1 MFFPLT
7 TYFKKS
13 ILFKK
18 NTTAHSSYRNG
29 RFFVILASIRLSGMI
44 DQLTIEKILDAANI
58 VDVVSEFVTLRKR
71 GVNYVG
77 LCPFHN
83 EKTPSFYVSPSKGIC
98 KCFSCGKGG
107 NAIHFLM
114 EHEQMSFQD
123 AAEWLANKYGIPFR
137 KRELT
142 DSEKA
147 LQNERESMF
156 ITNQF
161 ALEFFK
167 DSLLKTD
174 KGRAIGLAYF
184 RKRGFRD
191 DILDKFF
198 LGYCPDEPDAL
209 ARTALSKGYTK
220 ENLIKTGLCYA
231 KDDNGALRDRFRGR
245 VIFPVHSLSGKVVA
259 FGGRIMTAD
268 AKAAKYV
275 NSPES
280 VIYSKSREL
289 YGLYQAKQAIVR
301 KDRCF
306 LVEGYADVISMF
318 QSGVE
323 NVVASSGTSLTP
335 GQIRLIHR
343 FTNNITVLYDGDKA
357 GIKASLRGID
367 MLLAEGMNV
376 KVLLLP
382 DGEDPDSFAQS
393 RSATDFQKYID
404 THQVDFIR
412 FKVNLLM
419 EDAADDPYSRSELI
433 KSITQSISVIQDPIV
448 RSVYITE
455 CSQIM
460 KIDERLLINDVNRRQ
475 REQAQAAA
483 QTPRQ
488 AVSADETVQKPE
500 PAVVESENPDASQ
513 TPAEPVPEPEISAE
527 EKLRQDIRAL
537 KREGFGPMMEKE
549 RLLSQLIVKYGGRI
563 MCTFQDEE
571 GNEQSITVGQYIF
584 QSLQNDG
591 LEFRHPVY
599 KRFVELMGEHL
610 EEQDFNTEK
619 FFMSHPETFVSL
631 TAASLMEERYQLSAI
646 FKDNKPIDDGQ
657 RLLQLTRHIMA
668 DYQMEVV
675 RLEIKS
681 VEKELQEATAQTLT
695 SLQTRYQQLL
705 SARSELSRILGERV
719 VNL

>member
-1 MFFPLT
+1 
-7 TYFKKS
+7 
-13 ILFKK
+13 
-18 NTTAHSSYRNG
+18 
-29 RFFVILASIRLSGMI
+29 MI

-107 NAIHFLM
+107 NVIHFLM
-114 EHEQMSFQD
+114 EHEQLSYWD
-123 AAEWLANKYGIPFR
+123 AAKWLARKYGIPYSE
-137 KRELT
+137 RELT

-161 ALEFFK
+161 ALDFFK
-167 DSLLKTD
+167 DTLLNTE
-174 KGRAIGLAYF
+174 KGRAVGLAYF

-198 LGYCPDEPDAL
+198 LGYCPEEPDAL
-209 ARTALSKGYTK
+209 ARAALAKGFTK
-220 ENLIKTGLCYA
+220 ENLIKTGLCYEREN
-231 KDDNGALRDRFRGR
+231 DGQLRDRFHGR
-245 VIFPVHSLSGKVVA
+245 VIFPVHSISGKVVA
-259 FGGRIMTAD
+259 FGGRIMTSD
-268 AKAAKYV
+268 AKVAKYV

-280 VIYSKSREL
+280 IIYSKSREL

-382 DGEDPDSFAQS
+382 DGEDPDSFAQG
-393 RSATDFQKYID
+393 RGATAFQEYID

-475 REQAQAAA
+475 REQAQAAP
-483 QTPRQ
+483 QPTPQ
-488 AVSADETVQKPE
+488 PAAHEAEQPTEPE
-500 PAVVESENPDASQ
+500 PSESPESTDEKA
-513 TPAEPVPEPEISAE
+513 PEPQISAE
-527 EKLRQDIRAL
+527 DKLRQDIRAL
-537 KREGFGPMMEKE
+537 KREGYGPMMDKE
-549 RLLSQLIVKYGGRI
+549 RLLSQLIVRYGGRV
-563 MCTFQDEE
+563 MCQFQDEE
-571 GNEQSITVGQYIF
+571 GNDQDMTVGQFIVG
-584 QSLQNDG
+584 SLQNDG

-599 KRFVELMGEHL
+599 KRFVEIMADHL
-610 EEQDFNTEK
+610 EEQKFNTEK

-631 TAASLMEERYQLSAI
+631 TAASLMEERYQLSSL
-646 FKDNKPIDDGQ
+646 FKDNMPNEDETHLFK
-657 RLLQLTRHIMA
+657 LTRHIMA

-675 RLEIKS
+675 RLEIKKT
-681 VEKELQEATAQTLT
+681 EKEIQEASSDTLA
-695 SLQTRYQQLL
+695 SLQTHYQQLL
-705 SARSELSRILGERV
+705 AARAELSRTLGDRV
-719 VNL
+719 ITL

>member
-1 MFFPLT
+1 MIFCVIIIIIV
-7 TYFKKS
+7 S

-18 NTTAHSSYRNG
+18 TTTGNICSSR
-29 RFFVILASIRLSGMI
+29 RDFFVILASIHRLEMI

-107 NAIHFLM
+107 NVIHFLM
-114 EHEQMSFQD
+114 EHEQLSYWD
-123 AAEWLANKYGIPFR
+123 AAKWLARKYGIPYSE
-137 KRELT
+137 RELT

-161 ALEFFK
+161 ALDFFK
-167 DSLLKTD
+167 DTLLNTE
-174 KGRAIGLAYF
+174 KGRAVGLAYF

-198 LGYCPDEPDAL
+198 LGYCPEEPDAL
-209 ARTALSKGYTK
+209 ARAALAKGFTK
-220 ENLIKTGLCYA
+220 ENLIKTGLCYEREN
-231 KDDNGALRDRFRGR
+231 DGQLRDRFHGR
-245 VIFPVHSLSGKVVA
+245 VIFPVHSISGKVVA
-259 FGGRIMTAD
+259 FGGRIMTSD
-268 AKAAKYV
+268 AKVAKYV

-280 VIYSKSREL
+280 IIYSKSREL

-382 DGEDPDSFAQS
+382 DGEDPDSFAQG
-393 RSATDFQKYID
+393 RGATAFQEYID
-404 THQVDFIR
+404 SHQVDFIR

-475 REQAQAAA
+475 REQAQAAPQPTA
-483 QTPRQ
+483 QPAAQEAEQPT
-488 AVSADETVQKPE
+488 EPE
-500 PAVVESENPDASQ
+500 PSESPESTDEKA
-513 TPAEPVPEPEISAE
+513 PEPHISAE
-527 EKLRQDIRAL
+527 DKLRQDIRAL
-537 KREGFGPMMEKE
+537 KREGYGPMMDKE
-549 RLLSQLIVKYGGRI
+549 RLLSQLIVRYGGRV
-563 MCTFQDEE
+563 MCQFQDEE
-571 GNEQSITVGQYIF
+571 GNDQDMTVGQFIVG
-584 QSLQNDG
+584 SLQNDG

-599 KRFVELMGEHL
+599 KRFIEIMADHL
-610 EEQDFNTEK
+610 EEQKFNTEK

-631 TAASLMEERYQLSAI
+631 TAASLMEERYQLSSL
-646 FKDNKPIDDGQ
+646 FKDNMPTEDETHLFK
-657 RLLQLTRHIMA
+657 LTRHIMA

-675 RLEIKS
+675 RLEIKKT
-681 VEKELQEATAQTLT
+681 EKEIQEASSDTLA

-705 SARSELSRILGERV
+705 QARAELSKTLGERV
-719 VNL
+719 ITL

>member
-1 MFFPLT
+1 
-7 TYFKKS
+7 
-13 ILFKK
+13 
-18 NTTAHSSYRNG
+18 
-29 RFFVILASIRLSGMI
+29 MI
-44 DQLTIEKILDAANI
+44 DQLTIEKILDAAYI

-107 NAIHFLM
+107 NVIHFLM
-114 EHEQMSFQD
+114 EHEQMSYWD
-123 AAEWLANKYGIPFR
+123 AAKWLARKYGIPYNE
-137 KRELT
+137 RELT

-161 ALEFFK
+161 ALDFFK
-167 DSLLKTD
+167 DTLLNTD

-191 DILDKFF
+191 DILEKFH

-209 ARTALSKGYTK
+209 ARAALAKGYTK
-220 ENLIKTGLCYA
+220 ENLIKTGLCYEREN
-231 KDDNGALRDRFRGR
+231 DGQLRDRFHGR
-245 VIFPVHSLSGKVVA
+245 VIFPVHSIAGKVVA
-259 FGGRIMTAD
+259 FGGRIMNAD
-268 AKAAKYV
+268 AKVAKYV

-280 VIYSKSREL
+280 IIYSKSREL
-289 YGLYQAKQAIVR
+289 YGLWQAKQAIVR

-382 DGEDPDSFAQS
+382 DGEDPDSFAQG
-393 RSATDFQKYID
+393 RGATEFQKYID

-475 REQAQAAA
+475 REQAQASA
-483 QTPRQ
+483 QAPRPAQ
-488 AVSADETVQKPE
+488 SADENGQNPE
-500 PAVVESENPDASQ
+500 PATTESDNPD
-513 TPAEPVPEPEISAE
+513 TPDTPSEPAPQPEISAE
-527 EKLRQDIRAL
+527 DKLRQQVRAL
-537 KREGFGPMMEKE
+537 KREGLGPMMDKE
-549 RLLSQLIVKYGGRI
+549 RLLSQLIVRYGGKV
-563 MCTFQDEE
+563 MCTFRNEEDQEQDM
-571 GNEQSITVGQYIF
+571 TVGQFIIG
-584 QSLQNDG
+584 SLQNDG

-599 KRFVELMGEHL
+599 KRFVELMAEHL
-610 EEQDFNTEK
+610 EEKDFNSEK

-631 TAASLMEERYQLSAI
+631 TAASLMEERYQLSTT
-646 FKDNKPIDDGQ
+646 FKDNKPVEDGQ

-668 DYQMEVV
+668 DYQMEVL
-675 RLEIKS
+675 RLEIKEI
-681 VEKELQEATAQTLT
+681 EKQMQDPSALESTDKLMELQR
-695 SLQTRYQQLL
+695 RYKQLL
-705 SARSELSRILGERV
+705 SARAELSKVLGERV

>member
-1 MFFPLT
+1 
-7 TYFKKS
+7 
-13 ILFKK
+13 
-18 NTTAHSSYRNG
+18 
-29 RFFVILASIRLSGMI
+29 MI

-58 VDVVSEFVTLRKR
+58 VDVVSEFVTLRRR

-107 NAIHFLM
+107 NVIHFLM
-114 EHEQMSFQD
+114 EHEQMSYWD
-123 AAEWLANKYGIPFR
+123 AAKWLARKYGVPYNE
-137 KRELT
+137 RELT
-142 DSEKA
+142 ESEKA
-147 LQNERESMF
+147 IQNERESMF

-161 ALEFFK
+161 ALDFFK
-167 DSLLKTD
+167 DTLLNTD

-191 DILDKFF
+191 DILEKFH

-209 ARTALSKGYTK
+209 ARAALAKGYTR
-220 ENLIKTGLCYA
+220 ENLIKTGLCYEREN
-231 KDDNGALRDRFRGR
+231 DGQLRDRFHGR
-245 VIFPVHSLSGKVVA
+245 VIFPVHSIAGKVVA
-259 FGGRIMTAD
+259 FGGRIMSSE
-268 AKAAKYV
+268 AKVAKYV

-280 VIYSKSREL
+280 IIYSKSREL
-289 YGLYQAKQAIVR
+289 YGLWQAKQAIVR

-382 DGEDPDSFAQS
+382 DGEDPDSFAQG
-393 RSATDFQKYID
+393 RGATAFQQYIE

-475 REQAQAAA
+475 REQAQAAPPA
-483 QTPRQ
+483 QRPAQ
-488 AVSADETVQKPE
+488 SADENGQNPE
-500 PAVVESENPDASQ
+500 PTAAESDNSE
-513 TPAEPVPEPEISAE
+513 TPSDPAPEPEISAE
-527 EKLRQDIRAL
+527 DKLRQDIRAL

-549 RLLSQLIVKYGGRI
+549 RLLSQLIVRYGGKL
-563 MCTFQDEE
+563 MCTFQNEE
-571 GNEQSITVGQYIF
+571 GQEQDMTVGQFIVG
-584 QSLQNDG
+584 SLQNDG

-599 KRFVELMGEHL
+599 KRFVELMAEHA
-610 EEQDFNTEK
+610 EEKDFNTEK

-631 TAASLMEERYQLSAI
+631 TAASLMEERYQLSSI
-646 FKDNKPIDDGQ
+646 FKDNKPVEDGQ
-657 RLLQLTRHIMA
+657 RLMQLTRHIMA
-668 DYQMEVV
+668 DYQMEVL
-675 RLEIKS
+675 RLEIKKT
-681 VEKELQEATAQTLT
+681 EKELQEASADTLA
-695 SLQTRYQQLL
+695 SLQTHYQQLL
-705 SARSELSRILGERV
+705 AARSQLSKILGERV

>member
-1 MFFPLT
+1 
-7 TYFKKS
+7 
-13 ILFKK
+13 
-18 NTTAHSSYRNG
+18 
-29 RFFVILASIRLSGMI
+29 MI

-58 VDVVSEFVTLRKR
+58 VDVVSEFVTLRRR

-107 NAIHFLM
+107 NVIHFLM
-114 EHEQMSFQD
+114 EHEQMSYWD
-123 AAEWLANKYGIPFR
+123 AAKWLARKYGIAYNE
-137 KRELT
+137 RELT

-147 LQNERESMF
+147 LQNERESLF

-161 ALEFFK
+161 AMDFFK
-167 DSLLKTD
+167 NSLLNTD

-191 DILDKFF
+191 DILEKFH

-209 ARTALSKGYTK
+209 ARAALAQGYTR
-220 ENLIKTGLCYA
+220 ENLIKTGLCYEREN
-231 KDDNGALRDRFRGR
+231 DGQLRDRFHGR

-259 FGGRIMTAD
+259 FGGRIMSAES
-268 AKAAKYV
+268 KVAKYV

-382 DGEDPDSFAQS
+382 DGEDPDSFAQG
-393 RSATDFQKYID
+393 RGATAFQQYID

-475 REQAQAAA
+475 REQAQAVPQPKPQPTAPEA
-483 QTPRQ
+483 EQP
-488 AVSADETVQKPE
+488 AEPE
-500 PAVVESENPDASQ
+500 PAEQPESTDEKA
-513 TPAEPVPEPEISAE
+513 PEPQISAE
-527 EKLRQDIRAL
+527 DKLRQDIRAL
-537 KREGFGPMMEKE
+537 KREGLGPMMDKE
-549 RLLSQLIVKYGGRI
+549 RLLSQLIVRYGGRV
-563 MCTFQDEE
+563 MCTMQTDD
-571 GNEQSITVGQYIF
+571 GEQPITVGQFIV
-584 QSLQNDG
+584 QSLANDG

-599 KRFVELMGEHL
+599 KRFVEIMAEHL
-610 EEQDFNTEK
+610 EDENFNTEK

-631 TAASLMEERYQLSAI
+631 TAASLMEERYQLSGL
-646 FKDNKPIDDGQ
+646 FKDNMPTEDETH
-657 RLLQLTRHIMA
+657 LLKLTRHIMA

-675 RLEIKS
+675 RLEIKKT
-681 VEKELQEATAQTLT
+681 EKEIQEATPDALA

-705 SARSELSRILGERV
+705 AARSELSKTLGERV
-719 VNL
+719 ITL

>member
-1 MFFPLT
+1 
-7 TYFKKS
+7 
-13 ILFKK
+13 
-18 NTTAHSSYRNG
+18 
-29 RFFVILASIRLSGMI
+29 MI

-107 NAIHFLM
+107 NVIHFLM
-114 EHEQMSFQD
+114 EHEQMSYWD
-123 AAEWLANKYGIPFR
+123 AAKWLARKYGIPYNE
-137 KRELT
+137 RELT

-161 ALEFFK
+161 ALDFFK
-167 DSLLKTD
+167 DTLLNTD

-191 DILDKFF
+191 DILEKFH

-209 ARTALSKGYTK
+209 ARAALAKGYTK
-220 ENLIKTGLCYA
+220 ENLIKTGLCYEREN
-231 KDDNGALRDRFRGR
+231 DGQLRDRFHGR
-245 VIFPVHSLSGKVVA
+245 VIFPVHSIAGKVVA
-259 FGGRIMTAD
+259 FGGRIMNAD
-268 AKAAKYV
+268 AKVAKYV

-280 VIYSKSREL
+280 IIYSKSREL
-289 YGLYQAKQAIVR
+289 YGLWQAKQAIVR
-301 KDRCF
+301 RDRCF

-382 DGEDPDSFAQS
+382 DGEDPDSFAQG
-393 RSATDFQKYID
+393 RGATEFQKYID

-483 QTPRQ
+483 QAPRPAQ
-488 AVSADETVQKPE
+488 SADENGQNPE
-500 PAVVESENPDASQ
+500 PATTESDNPD
-513 TPAEPVPEPEISAE
+513 TPDTPSEPAPQPEISAE
-527 EKLRQDIRAL
+527 DKLRQQVRAL
-537 KREGFGPMMEKE
+537 KREGLGPMMDKE
-549 RLLSQLIVKYGGRI
+549 RLLSQLIVRYGGKV
-563 MCTFQDEE
+563 MCTFRNEEDQEQDM
-571 GNEQSITVGQYIF
+571 TVGQFIVG
-584 QSLQNDG
+584 SLQNDG

-599 KRFVELMGEHL
+599 KRFVELMAEHL
-610 EEQDFNTEK
+610 EEKDFNSEK

-631 TAASLMEERYQLSAI
+631 TAASLMEERYQLSTI
-646 FKDNKPIDDGQ
+646 FKDNKPVEDGQ

-668 DYQMEVV
+668 DYQMEVLC
-675 RLEIKS
+675 LEIKEI
-681 VEKELQEATAQTLT
+681 EKQMQDPSTLESTDKLMELQR
-695 SLQTRYQQLL
+695 RYKQLL
-705 SARSELSRILGERV
+705 SARAELSKVLGERV

>member
-1 MFFPLT
+1 MIFPLT

-29 RFFVILASIRLSGMI
+29 RFFVILASILLSGMI

-58 VDVVSEFVTLRKR
+58 VDVVSEFVTLRRR

-161 ALEFFK
+161 ALDFFK
-167 DSLLKTD
+167 DTLLNTD

-209 ARTALSKGYTK
+209 ARTALAKGYTK

-268 AKAAKYV
+268 AKVAKYV

-343 FTNNITVLYDGDKA
+343 FTNNITVLYDRDKA

-393 RSATDFQKYID
+393 RSATQFQQYID
-404 THQVDFIR
+404 SHQVDFIR
-412 FKVNLLM
+412 FKLNLLM
-419 EDAADDPYSRSELI
+419 EEAANDPHSRSELI
-433 KSITQSISVIQDPIV
+433 KNISQSISVIPDPIL
-448 RSVYITE
+448 RSEYLKE
-455 CSQIM
+455 CWQMIGV
-460 KIDERLLINDVNRRQ
+460 DQPLLINDVNKRQ
-475 REQAQAAA
+475 IEQAKSIPQSSSKEDN
-483 QTPRQ
+483 T
-488 AVSADETVQKPE
+488 DTV
-500 PAVVESENPDASQ
+500 
-513 TPAEPVPEPEISAE
+513 E
-527 EKLRQDIRAL
+527 EKSETELTPKEKLSQEVRKL
-537 KREGFGPMMEKE
+537 KQQGLGPMMNKE
-549 RLLSQLIVKYGGRI
+549 RLLSQLIVRYGGKV
-563 MCTFQDEE
+563 MCTMQTDE
-571 GNEQSITVGQYIF
+571 GEQNITVGQFIV
-584 QSLQNDG
+584 QSLLNDG

-599 KRFVELMGEHL
+599 KRFVEIMSEHL
-610 EEQDFNTEK
+610 YDEDFNSER
-619 FFMSHPETFVSL
+619 FFISYPEEFVSL
-631 TAASLMEERYQLSAI
+631 TATSLMEERYQLSSLYKDSLPTKDEAYL
-646 FKDNKPIDDGQ
+646 FK
-657 RLLQLTRHIMA
+657 LTRHIMA

-675 RLEIKS
+675 RLEIKA
-681 VEKELQEATAQTLT
+681 VEKELQEATTETLT

>member
-1 MFFPLT
+1 
-7 TYFKKS
+7 
-13 ILFKK
+13 
-18 NTTAHSSYRNG
+18 
-29 RFFVILASIRLSGMI
+29 MI
-44 DQLTIEKILDAANI
+44 DQLTIEKILDAAGI
-58 VDVVSEFVTLRKR
+58 VDVVSEFVTLRRR

-107 NAIHFLM
+107 NVIHFLM
-114 EHEQMSFQD
+114 EHEQMSYWE
-123 AAEWLANKYGIPFR
+123 AAKWLARKYGIPYTE
-137 KRELT
+137 RELT

-147 LQNERESMF
+147 LQNERESLF

-161 ALEFFK
+161 ADDFFK
-167 DSLLKTD
+167 DQLLNTER
-174 KGRAIGLAYF
+174 GRAIGLAYF

-191 DILDKFF
+191 DIIDRFH
-198 LGYCPDEPDAL
+198 LGYCPDSPDAL
-209 ARTALSKGYTK
+209 ASVAIAKGYSR
-220 ENLIKTGLCYA
+220 ENLIKTGLCYEREN
-231 KDDNGALRDRFRGR
+231 DGSLRDRFHGR
-245 VIFPVHSLSGKVVA
+245 VIFPVHSLAGKIVA
-259 FGGRIMTAD
+259 FGGRIMNAD
-268 AKAAKYV
+268 AKVAKYV

-280 VIYSKSREL
+280 IIYSKSREL

-393 RSATDFQKYID
+393 RGATEFQQYID
-404 THQVDFIR
+404 SHQVDFIR
-412 FKVNLLM
+412 FKVKLLM
-419 EDAADDPYSRSELI
+419 EDAQDDPYSRSELI

-475 REQAQAAA
+475 REQAQSVPQPA
-483 QTPRQ
+483 QSVQQSGSQDTAQIPEAGTQ
-488 AVSADETVQKPE
+488 GPESAESGDEKAPE
-500 PAVVESENPDASQ
+500 QQLSP
-513 TPAEPVPEPEISAE
+513 E
-527 EKLRQDIRAL
+527 EKLRQQVRGL
-537 KREGFGPMMEKE
+537 KQEGFGPMMDKE
-549 RLLSQLIVKYGGRI
+549 RLLSQLIVRYGGRV
-563 MCTFQDEE
+563 MCTLQTDD
-571 GNEQSITVGQYIF
+571 GDQSITVGQFIV
-584 QSLQNDG
+584 QSLLNDG
-591 LEFRHPVY
+591 IGFRHPVY
-599 KRFVELMGEHL
+599 RRFVEIMSGHL
-610 EEQDFNTEK
+610 EEPDFNSQK

-631 TAASLMEERYQLSAI
+631 TAASLMEERYQLSKL
-646 FKDNKPIDDGQ
+646 FKDNMPTDDEAH
-657 RLLQLTRHIMA
+657 LLKLTRHIMA

-675 RLEIKS
+675 RLEIKKT
-681 VEKELQEATAQTLT
+681 EKEIQEASLDNLA
-695 SLQTRYQQLL
+695 SLQTKYQQLL
-705 SARSELSRILGERV
+705 QARSELSKTLGERV

>member
-1 MFFPLT
+1 M
-7 TYFKKS
+7 
-13 ILFKK
+13 
-18 NTTAHSSYRNG
+18 
-29 RFFVILASIRLSGMI
+29 
-44 DQLTIEKILDAANI
+44 TIERILDAANI
-58 VDVVSEFVTLRKR
+58 VDVVSGFVTLRKR

-123 AAEWLANKYGIPFR
+123 AAEWLANKYGIPFK

-161 ALEFFK
+161 ALDFFK
-167 DSLLKTD
+167 DTLLNTD

-209 ARTALSKGYTK
+209 ARAALAKGYTK
-220 ENLIKTGLCYA
+220 ENLVKTGLCYQ
-231 KDDNGALRDRFRGR
+231 KDDGALRDRFRGR
-245 VIFPVHSLSGKVVA
+245 VIFPVHSISGKGVA
-259 FGGRIMTAD
+259 FGGRIMSAET
-268 AKAAKYV
+268 KVAKYV

-280 VIYSKSREL
+280 VIYSKSKEL

-382 DGEDPDSFAQS
+382 DGEDPDSFAQG
-393 RSATDFQKYID
+393 RGATAFQQYID

-460 KIDERLLINDVNRRQ
+460 KIDERLLITDVNRRQ
-475 REQAQAAA
+475 REQAQAAPQPTPQPAA
-483 QTPRQ
+483 QEAEQPT
-488 AVSADETVQKPE
+488 EPE
-500 PAVVESENPDASQ
+500 PAESPESTD
-513 TPAEPVPEPEISAE
+513 EKVPEPQISAE

-537 KREGFGPMMEKE
+537 KREGLGPMMEKE
-549 RLLSQLIVKYGGRI
+549 RLLSQLIVRYGGKV
-563 MCTFQDEE
+563 MCTYQDNDGQDQEM
-571 GNEQSITVGQYIF
+571 TVGQFIVG
-584 QSLQNDG
+584 SLQNDS

-599 KRFVELMGEHL
+599 KRFVEIMAEHL
-610 EEQDFNTEK
+610 DEKDFNTEK

-631 TAASLMEERYQLSAI
+631 TAASLMEERYQLSRL
-646 FKDNKPIDDGQ
+646 FKDNMPTEDEAHLFK
-657 RLLQLTRHIMA
+657 LTRHIMA

-675 RLEIKS
+675 RLEIKKT
-681 VEKELQEATAQTLT
+681 EKEIQEASTENLAE
-695 SLQTRYQQLL
+695 LQTHYQQLL
-705 SARSELSRILGERV
+705 AARANLSKTLGDRV
-719 VNL
+719 ITL

>member
-1 MFFPLT
+1 
-7 TYFKKS
+7 
-13 ILFKK
+13 
-18 NTTAHSSYRNG
+18 
-29 RFFVILASIRLSGMI
+29 MI

-58 VDVVSEFVTLRKR
+58 VDVVSEFVTLRRR

-161 ALEFFK
+161 ALDFFK
-167 DSLLKTD
+167 DNLLNTE
-174 KGRAIGLAYF
+174 KGRAIGLVYF

-191 DILDKFF
+191 DILEKFH

-209 ARTALSKGYTK
+209 ARAALAKGYTR
-220 ENLIKTGLCYA
+220 ENLIKTGLCYEREN
-231 KDDNGALRDRFRGR
+231 DGQLRDRFHGR
-245 VIFPVHSLSGKVVA
+245 VIFPVHSISGKVVA
-259 FGGRIMTAD
+259 FGGRIMNAES
-268 AKAAKYV
+268 KVAKYV

-289 YGLYQAKQAIVR
+289 YGLWQAKQAIVR

-382 DGEDPDSFAQS
+382 DGEDPDSFAQG
-393 RSATDFQKYID
+393 RNATDFQQYID

-455 CSQIM
+455 CAQIM

-475 REQAQAAA
+475 REQAQA
-483 QTPRQ
+483 TPQPQRP
-488 AVSADETVQKPE
+488 AVSADEKEQDPQPQAAE
-500 PAVVESENPDASQ
+500 PENPDETQ
-513 TPAEPVPEPEISAE
+513 TPAEPAPEPEISAQD
-527 EKLRQDIRAL
+527 KLRQQVRAL
-537 KREGFGPMMEKE
+537 KRDGFGPMMEKE
-549 RLLSQLIVKYGGRI
+549 RLLSQLIVRYGGKV
-563 MCTFQDEE
+563 MCTFQNEE
-571 GNEQSITVGQYIF
+571 GQEQDMTVGQFIVG
-584 QSLQNDG
+584 SLQNDG

-599 KRFVELMGEHL
+599 KRFVELMAQHIEDK
-610 EEQDFNTEK
+610 DFNADK

-646 FKDNKPIDDGQ
+646 FQDSKPVEDGQ

-668 DYQMEVV
+668 DYQMEVL
-675 RLEIKS
+675 RLEIKD
-681 VEKELQEATAQTLT
+681 VEKQMQDPAITESPDKLMELQ
-695 SLQTRYQQLL
+695 RHYQQLL
-705 SARSELSRILGERV
+705 QARTELSRVLGDRV

>member
-1 MFFPLT
+1 
-7 TYFKKS
+7 
-13 ILFKK
+13 
-18 NTTAHSSYRNG
+18 
-29 RFFVILASIRLSGMI
+29 MI
-44 DQLTIEKILDAANI
+44 DQLTIEKILDTANI

-107 NAIHFLM
+107 NVIHFLM
-114 EHEQMSFQD
+114 EHEQMSYWD
-123 AAEWLANKYGIPFR
+123 AAKWLARKYGIPYSE
-137 KRELT
+137 RELT
-142 DSEKA
+142 ESEKA
-147 LQNERESMF
+147 IQNERESMF

-161 ALEFFK
+161 ALDFFK
-167 DSLLKTD
+167 DTLLNTP
-174 KGRAIGLAYF
+174 KGRAVGLAYF

-191 DILDKFF
+191 DILEKFH

-209 ARTALSKGYTK
+209 ARAALAKGYTR
-220 ENLIKTGLCYA
+220 ENLIKTGLCYEREN
-231 KDDNGALRDRFRGR
+231 DGQLRDRFHGR

-259 FGGRIMTAD
+259 FGGRIMNSD
-268 AKAAKYV
+268 AKVAKYV

-280 VIYSKSREL
+280 IIYSKSREL
-289 YGLYQAKQAIVR
+289 YGLWQAKQAIVR

-367 MLLAEGMNV
+367 MLLAEGMNI

-382 DGEDPDSFAQS
+382 DGEDPDSFAQG

-419 EDAADDPYSRSELI
+419 EDAQDDPYSRSELI

-460 KIDERLLINDVNRRQ
+460 KIDERLLITDVNRRQ
-475 REQAQAAA
+475 REQLQAAA
-483 QTPRQ
+483 QQPVRSAQ
-488 AVSADETVQKPE
+488 SADENGEKPQQ
-500 PAVVESENPDASQ
+500 AESESGNPDA
-513 TPAEPVPEPEISAE
+513 PAEPAPEPEVSAE
-527 EKLRQDIRAL
+527 ERLRQDIRAL
-537 KREGFGPMMEKE
+537 KREGLGPMMDKE
-549 RLLSQLIVKYGGRI
+549 RMLSQLIVRYGGRV
-563 MCTFQDEE
+563 MCTIQNEE
-571 GNEQSITVGQYIF
+571 GLEQNITVGQFIVG
-584 QSLQNDG
+584 SLQNDG

-599 KRFVELMGEHL
+599 KRFVEIMADHL
-610 EEQDFNTEK
+610 EEKDFNAEK

-631 TAASLMEERYQLSAI
+631 TAASLMEERYQLSKL
-646 FKDNKPIDDGQ
+646 FKDNMPTDDEAH
-657 RLLQLTRHIMA
+657 LLKLTRHIMA

-675 RLEIKS
+675 RLEIRKT
-681 VEKELQEATAQTLT
+681 EKEIQEASSDALA
-695 SLQTRYQQLL
+695 SLQTKYQQLL
-705 SARSELSRILGERV
+705 LARTELSKILGDRV
-719 VNL
+719 ITL

>member
-1 MFFPLT
+1 
-7 TYFKKS
+7 
-13 ILFKK
+13 
-18 NTTAHSSYRNG
+18 
-29 RFFVILASIRLSGMI
+29 MI

-137 KRELT
+137 KREMT

-161 ALEFFK
+161 ALDFFK
-167 DSLLKTD
+167 DTLLNTE

-209 ARTALSKGYTK
+209 ASAALAKGYTK
-220 ENLIKTGLCYA
+220 ENLIKTGLCYEREN
-231 KDDNGALRDRFRGR
+231 DGQLRDRFRGR

-259 FGGRIMTAD
+259 FGGRIMNAD
-268 AKAAKYV
+268 AKVAKYV

-280 VIYSKSREL
+280 IIYSKSREL

-367 MLLAEGMNV
+367 MLLAEGMNI

-382 DGEDPDSFAQS
+382 DGEDPDSFAQG

-475 REQAQAAA
+475 REQAQAAVQPTRPQEAADTA
-483 QTPRQ
+483 Q
-488 AVSADETVQKPE
+488 SADTNSENSTSETAGTDSEKPE
-500 PAVVESENPDASQ
+500 SPDEKAPQPQLS
-513 TPAEPVPEPEISAE
+513 PEDQ
-527 EKLRQDIRAL
+527 LRQDIRAL
-537 KREGFGPMMEKE
+537 KREGLGPMMDKE
-549 RLLSQLIVKYGGRI
+549 RLLSQLIVRYGGKV
-563 MCTFQDEE
+563 MCTFQNDEGQDQE
-571 GNEQSITVGQYIF
+571 MTVGQFIVG
-584 QSLQNDG
+584 SLQNDG

-599 KRFVELMGEHL
+599 KRFVEIMAEHL
-610 EEQDFNTEK
+610 EEQDFNSQK
-619 FFMSHPETFVSL
+619 YFMSHPENFVSL
-631 TAASLMEERYQLSAI
+631 TAASLMEERYQLSSL
-646 FKDNKPIDDGQ
+646 FKDEKPSDDETH
-657 RLLQLTRHIMA
+657 LFKLTRHIMA

-675 RLEIKS
+675 RLEIKE
-681 VEKELQEATAQTLT
+681 VEKEIQEASAENLA

-705 SARSELSRILGERV
+705 AARAQLSKELGERII
-719 VNL
+719 NL

>member
-1 MFFPLT
+1 
-7 TYFKKS
+7 
-13 ILFKK
+13 
-18 NTTAHSSYRNG
+18 
-29 RFFVILASIRLSGMI
+29 MI

-58 VDVVSEFVTLRKR
+58 VDVVSEFVTLRRR
-71 GVNYVG
+71 GVNFVG

-107 NAIHFLM
+107 NVIHFLM
-114 EHEQMSFQD
+114 EHEQMSYWD
-123 AAEWLANKYGIPFR
+123 AAKWLARKYGIPYSE
-137 KRELT
+137 RELT

-161 ALEFFK
+161 ALDFFK
-167 DSLLKTD
+167 DTLLNTE

-191 DILDKFF
+191 DILEKFH

-209 ARTALSKGYTK
+209 ARAALTKGFTR
-220 ENLIKTGLCYA
+220 ENLIKTGLCYEREN
-231 KDDNGALRDRFRGR
+231 DGQLRDRFHGR
-245 VIFPVHSLSGKVVA
+245 VIFPVHSISGKVVA
-259 FGGRIMTAD
+259 FGGRIMTSD
-268 AKAAKYV
+268 AKVAKYV

-280 VIYSKSREL
+280 IIYSKSREL

-382 DGEDPDSFAQS
+382 DGEDPDSFAQG
-393 RSATDFQKYID
+393 RGATAFQEYID

-475 REQAQAAA
+475 REQAQAAPQPTPQPAA
-483 QTPRQ
+483 QEAEQPT
-488 AVSADETVQKPE
+488 EPE
-500 PAVVESENPDASQ
+500 PSESPESTDEKA
-513 TPAEPVPEPEISAE
+513 PEPQISAE
-527 EKLRQDIRAL
+527 DKLRQDIRAL
-537 KREGFGPMMEKE
+537 KREGYGPMMDKE
-549 RLLSQLIVKYGGRI
+549 RLLSQLIVRYGGRV
-563 MCTFQDEE
+563 MCQFQDEE
-571 GNEQSITVGQYIF
+571 GNDQDMTVGQFIVG
-584 QSLQNDG
+584 SLQNDG

-599 KRFVELMGEHL
+599 KRFVEIMADHL
-610 EEQDFNTEK
+610 EEQKFNTEK

-631 TAASLMEERYQLSAI
+631 TAASLMEERYQLSSL
-646 FKDNKPIDDGQ
+646 FKDNMPTEDETHLFK
-657 RLLQLTRHIMA
+657 LTRHIMA

-675 RLEIKS
+675 RLEIKKT
-681 VEKELQEATAQTLT
+681 EKEIQEASSDTLA
-695 SLQTRYQQLL
+695 SLQTHYQQLL
-705 SARSELSRILGERV
+705 AARAELSKTLGERV
-719 VNL
+719 ITL

>member
-1 MFFPLT
+1 
-7 TYFKKS
+7 
-13 ILFKK
+13 
-18 NTTAHSSYRNG
+18 
-29 RFFVILASIRLSGMI
+29 MI

-58 VDVVSEFVTLRKR
+58 VDVVSEFVTLRRR

-107 NAIHFLM
+107 NVIHFLM
-114 EHEQMSFQD
+114 EHEQMSYWD
-123 AAEWLANKYGIPFR
+123 AAKWLARKYGIPYSE
-137 KRELT
+137 RELT

-161 ALEFFK
+161 ALDFFK
-167 DSLLKTD
+167 DTLLNTD

-198 LGYCPDEPDAL
+198 LGYCPEEPDAL
-209 ARTALSKGYTK
+209 ARAALAKGFTK
-220 ENLIKTGLCYA
+220 ENLIKTGLCYEREN
-231 KDDNGALRDRFRGR
+231 DGQLRDRFHGR
-245 VIFPVHSLSGKVVA
+245 VIFPVHSISGKVVA
-259 FGGRIMTAD
+259 FGGRIMSSD
-268 AKAAKYV
+268 AKVAKYV

-280 VIYSKSREL
+280 IIYSKSREL

-382 DGEDPDSFAQS
+382 DGEDPDSFAQG
-393 RSATDFQKYID
+393 RGATAFQEYIE

-433 KSITQSISVIQDPIV
+433 KSIPQSISVIQDPIV

-475 REQAQAAA
+475 REQAQAAPQPTPQPA
-483 QTPRQ
+483 APEEEQT
-488 AVSADETVQKPE
+488 AEPE
-500 PAVVESENPDASQ
+500 PAESPESTDENA
-513 TPAEPVPEPEISAE
+513 PEPQLSDQD
-527 EKLRQDIRAL
+527 KLRQDIRAL
-537 KREGFGPMMEKE
+537 KREGLGPMMDKE
-549 RLLSQLIVKYGGRI
+549 RLLSQLIVRYGGRV
-563 MCTFQDEE
+563 MCKYQDEDGQDQE
-571 GNEQSITVGQYIF
+571 MTVGQFIVG
-584 QSLQNDG
+584 SLQNDS

-599 KRFVELMGEHL
+599 KRFVEIMAEHL
-610 EEQDFNTEK
+610 DEKDFNTEK

-631 TAASLMEERYQLSAI
+631 TAASLMEERYQLSGL
-646 FKDNKPIDDGQ
+646 FKDNMPTEDEAHLFK
-657 RLLQLTRHIMA
+657 LTSHIMA

-675 RLEIKS
+675 RLEIKKT
-681 VEKELQEATAQTLT
+681 EKEIQEATPDTLA

-705 SARSELSRILGERV
+705 AARSELSKTLGERIV
-719 VNL
+719 TL

>member
-1 MFFPLT
+1 MIM
-7 TYFKKS
+7 S

-18 NTTAHSSYRNG
+18 ISIGCIRSSARD
-29 RFFVILASIRLSGMI
+29 FFVILASIHRLEMI

-58 VDVVSEFVTLRKR
+58 VDVVSEFVTLRRR
-71 GVNYVG
+71 GVNFVG

-107 NAIHFLM
+107 NVIHFLM
-114 EHEQMSFQD
+114 EHEQMSYWD
-123 AAEWLANKYGIPFR
+123 AAKWLARKYGIPYSE
-137 KRELT
+137 RELT

-161 ALEFFK
+161 ALDFFK
-167 DSLLKTD
+167 DTLLNTD

-209 ARTALSKGYTK
+209 ARAALAKGFTK
-220 ENLIKTGLCYA
+220 ENLIKTGLCYERE
-231 KDDNGALRDRFRGR
+231 DGQLRDRFHGR
-245 VIFPVHSLSGKVVA
+245 VIFPVHSISGKVVA
-259 FGGRIMTAD
+259 FGGRIMSSD
-268 AKAAKYV
+268 AMVAKYV

-280 VIYSKSREL
+280 IIYSKSREL

-306 LVEGYADVISMF
+306 LVEGYADVLSMF

-382 DGEDPDSFAQS
+382 DGEDPDSFAQG
-393 RSATDFQKYID
+393 RGATAFQQYID

-475 REQAQAAA
+475 REQAQAAP
-483 QTPRQ
+483 QLQRQ
-488 AVSADETVQKPE
+488 SQSADENGQNQEQPV
-500 PAVVESENPDASQ
+500 AESENPEA
-513 TPAEPVPEPEISAE
+513 PAEPAPEPQISAE
-527 EKLRQDIRAL
+527 DKLRQDIRAL
-537 KREGFGPMMEKE
+537 KREGFGPMMDKE
-549 RLLSQLIVKYGGRI
+549 RLLSQLIVRYGGRV

-571 GNEQSITVGQYIF
+571 DHEQEMTVGQFIVG
-584 QSLQNDG
+584 SLQNDS

-599 KRFVELMGEHL
+599 KRFVELMAEHL
-610 EEQDFNTEK
+610 EEKDFNTEK

-631 TAASLMEERYQLSAI
+631 TAASLMEERYQLSNL
-646 FKDNKPIDDGQ
+646 FKDNMPIEDEAH
-657 RLLQLTRHIMA
+657 LLKLSRHIMA

-675 RLEIKS
+675 RLEIKKI
-681 VEKELQEATAQTLT
+681 EKEIQEASSDTLA

-705 SARSELSRILGERV
+705 QARSELSRTLGDRV
-719 VNL
+719 ITL

>member
-1 MFFPLT
+1 M
-7 TYFKKS
+7 YFWHQY
-13 ILFKK
+13 
-18 NTTAHSSYRNG
+18 T
-29 RFFVILASIRLSGMI
+29 RLEMI

-58 VDVVSEFVTLRKR
+58 VDVVSEFVTLRRR

-107 NAIHFLM
+107 NVIHFLM
-114 EHEQMSFQD
+114 EHEQMSYWD
-123 AAEWLANKYGIPFR
+123 AAKWLARKYGIPYSE
-137 KRELT
+137 RELT

-161 ALEFFK
+161 ALDFFK
-167 DSLLKTD
+167 DTLLNTD

-209 ARTALSKGYTK
+209 ARAALAKGFTK
-220 ENLIKTGLCYA
+220 ENLIKTGLCYEREN
-231 KDDNGALRDRFRGR
+231 DGQLRDRFHGR
-245 VIFPVHSLSGKVVA
+245 VIFPVHSISGKVVA
-259 FGGRIMTAD
+259 FGGRIMSSD
-268 AKAAKYV
+268 AKVAKYV

-280 VIYSKSREL
+280 IIYSKSREL

-306 LVEGYADVISMF
+306 LVEGYADVISMY

-393 RSATDFQKYID
+393 RGATAFQQYID

-475 REQAQAAA
+475 REQAQAAPVA
-483 QTPRQ
+483 QRPAQST
-488 AVSADETVQKPE
+488 DENGQNT
-500 PAVVESENPDASQ
+500 Q
-513 TPAEPVPEPEISAE
+513 TPAVEPENPEAPQPAAEPAPEPEISAE
-527 EKLRQDIRAL
+527 DKLRQDIRAL
-537 KREGFGPMMEKE
+537 KREGLGPMMDKE
-549 RLLSQLIVKYGGRI
+549 RLLSQLIVRYGGRV
-563 MCTFQDEE
+563 MCTMQTDD
-571 GNEQSITVGQYIF
+571 GDQTITVGQFIV
-584 QSLQNDG
+584 QSLANDG

-599 KRFVELMGEHL
+599 KRFVEIMAEHL
-610 EEQDFNTEK
+610 EDENFNTEK

-631 TAASLMEERYQLSAI
+631 TAASLMEERYQLSGL
-646 FKDNKPIDDGQ
+646 FKDNMPTEDEAH
-657 RLLQLTRHIMA
+657 LLKLTRHIMA

-675 RLEIKS
+675 RLEIKKI
-681 VEKELQEATAQTLT
+681 EKEIQDATPDTLA

-705 SARSELSRILGERV
+705 SARANLSKTLGERV
-719 VNL
+719 ITL

>member
-1 MFFPLT
+1 
-7 TYFKKS
+7 
-13 ILFKK
+13 
-18 NTTAHSSYRNG
+18 
-29 RFFVILASIRLSGMI
+29 MI
-44 DQLTIEKILDAANI
+44 DQLTIERILDAAGI
-58 VDVVSEFVTLRKR
+58 VDVVSQFVTLRKR

-123 AAEWLANKYGIPFR
+123 AAGWLADKYGIPFQR
-137 KRELT
+137 RELT

-147 LQNERESMF
+147 LQNERESLF

-161 ALEFFK
+161 ARDFYMDTLRN
-167 DSLLKTD
+167 TP
-174 KGRAIGLAYF
+174 KGTAIGMAYF

-191 DILDKFF
+191 DIIDKFQ
-198 LGYCPDEPDAL
+198 LGYCPEESDAT
-209 ARTALSKGYTK
+209 ARAALSKGFTK
-220 ENLIKTGLCYA
+220 DSLLKTGICYQ
-231 KDDNGALRDRFRGR
+231 KEDGTLRDRFWGR
-245 VIFPVHSLSGKVVA
+245 VIFPVHSLSGKIVA
-259 FGGRIMTAD
+259 FGGRVMKSD

-280 VIYSKSREL
+280 AIYSKSREL
-289 YGLYQAKQAIVR
+289 YGLYFAKQAIVR

-357 GIKASLRGID
+357 GIKASIRGID

-393 RSATDFQKYID
+393 RTASQFQEYIE

-412 FKVNLLM
+412 FKVRLLM
-419 EDAADDPYSRSELI
+419 DGAGDDPYARSELI
-433 KSITQSISVIQDPIV
+433 KEITRSISVIQDPIV

-475 REQAQAAA
+475 REQAQESV
-483 QTPRQ
+483 RQ
-488 AVSADETVQKPE
+488 PE
-500 PAVVESENPDASQ
+500 PAPQTRPDGPDSGPGTVNDA
-513 TPAEPVPEPEISAE
+513 PEQIQPELSPEDRLRE
-527 EKLRQDIRAL
+527 EIRAL
-537 KREGFGPMMEKE
+537 KRQDLGPIMDRE
-549 RLLSQLIVKYGGRI
+549 RLLSQLIVRFGDSTYCMMDGDDGP
-563 MCTFQDEE
+563 QAL
-571 GNEQSITVGQYIF
+571 TVGMFI
-584 QSLQNDG
+584 SLSLENDG
-591 LEFRHPVY
+591 LEFHHPVY
-599 KRFVELMGEHL
+599 RRILELFREHCTDEGFSSERFFV
-610 EEQDFNTEK
+610 
-619 FFMSHPETFVSL
+619 SHPESFVSL
-631 TAASLMEERYQLSAI
+631 TAASLLEERYQLSSMFEKSQPAS
-646 FKDNKPIDDGQ
+646 DSD
-657 RLLQLTRHIMA
+657 RLYELTSHIMA
-668 DYQMEVV
+668 DYQLEVV
-675 RLEIKS
+675 RYEIKK
-681 VEKELQEATAQTLT
+681 VEKQLQDNSVADIAE
-695 SLQTRYQQLL
+695 LQTRYQTLVR
-705 SARSELSRILGERV
+705 ARNELARKLGDRV
-719 VNL
+719 ISV

>member
-1 MFFPLT
+1 MIFCVIIIIIV
-7 TYFKKS
+7 S

-18 NTTAHSSYRNG
+18 TTTGNICSSR
-29 RFFVILASIRLSGMI
+29 RDFFVILASIHRLEMI

-107 NAIHFLM
+107 NVIHFLM
-114 EHEQMSFQD
+114 EHEQLSYWD
-123 AAEWLANKYGIPFR
+123 AAKWLARKYGIPYSE
-137 KRELT
+137 RELT

-161 ALEFFK
+161 ALDFFK
-167 DSLLKTD
+167 DTLLNTE
-174 KGRAIGLAYF
+174 KGRAVGLAYF

-198 LGYCPDEPDAL
+198 LGYCPEEPDAL
-209 ARTALSKGYTK
+209 ARAALAKGFTK
-220 ENLIKTGLCYA
+220 ENLIKTGLCYEREN
-231 KDDNGALRDRFRGR
+231 DGQLRDRFHGR
-245 VIFPVHSLSGKVVA
+245 VIFPVHSISGKVVA
-259 FGGRIMTAD
+259 FGGRIMTSD
-268 AKAAKYV
+268 AKVAKYV

-280 VIYSKSREL
+280 IIYSKSREL

-306 LVEGYADVISMF
+306 LVEGYADVISMY

-382 DGEDPDSFAQS
+382 DGEDPDSFAQG
-393 RSATDFQKYID
+393 RGTTAFQQYID

-475 REQAQAAA
+475 REQAQAVPQPKPQPTA
-483 QTPRQ
+483 PE
-488 AVSADETVQKPE
+488 ADQPAEPE
-500 PAVVESENPDASQ
+500 PAEQPESTDKKA
-513 TPAEPVPEPEISAE
+513 PEPQISAE
-527 EKLRQDIRAL
+527 DKLRQDIRAL
-537 KREGFGPMMEKE
+537 KREGLGPMMDKE
-549 RLLSQLIVKYGGRI
+549 RLLSQLIVRYGGRV
-563 MCTFQDEE
+563 MCTMQTDD
-571 GNEQSITVGQYIF
+571 GEQPITVGQFIV
-584 QSLQNDG
+584 QSLDNDG

-599 KRFVELMGEHL
+599 KRFVEIMAEHL
-610 EEQDFNTEK
+610 EDENFNTEK

-631 TAASLMEERYQLSAI
+631 TAASLMEERYQLSGL
-646 FKDNKPIDDGQ
+646 FKDNMPTEDETH
-657 RLLQLTRHIMA
+657 LLKLTRHIMA

-675 RLEIKS
+675 RLEIKKI
-681 VEKELQEATAQTLT
+681 EKEIQEATPDSLA

-705 SARSELSRILGERV
+705 QARSVLSKTLGERV
-719 VNL
+719 ITL

>member
-1 MFFPLT
+1 
-7 TYFKKS
+7 
-13 ILFKK
+13 
-18 NTTAHSSYRNG
+18 
-29 RFFVILASIRLSGMI
+29 MI

-58 VDVVSEFVTLRKR
+58 VDVVSEFVTLRRR

-137 KRELT
+137 KREMT

-161 ALEFFK
+161 ALDFFK
-167 DSLLKTD
+167 DTLLNTE

-209 ARTALSKGYTK
+209 ARAALAKGFTK
-220 ENLIKTGLCYA
+220 ENLIKTGLCYEREN
-231 KDDNGALRDRFRGR
+231 DGQLRDRFHGR
-245 VIFPVHSLSGKVVA
+245 VIFPVHSISGKVVA
-259 FGGRIMTAD
+259 FGGRIMSSD
-268 AKAAKYV
+268 AKVAKYV

-280 VIYSKSREL
+280 IIYSKSREL

-306 LVEGYADVISMF
+306 LVEGYADVISMY

-393 RSATDFQKYID
+393 RGATAFQQYID

-475 REQAQAAA
+475 REQAQAAPVA
-483 QTPRQ
+483 QRPAQST
-488 AVSADETVQKPE
+488 DENGQNT
-500 PAVVESENPDASQ
+500 Q
-513 TPAEPVPEPEISAE
+513 TPAVEPENPEAPQPAAEPAPEPEISAE
-527 EKLRQDIRAL
+527 DKLRQDIRAL

-549 RLLSQLIVKYGGRI
+549 RLLSQLIVRYGGRV
-563 MCTFQDEE
+563 MCTYQDDE
-571 GNEQSITVGQYIF
+571 GQEQEMTVGQFIVG
-584 QSLQNDG
+584 SLQNDS

-599 KRFVELMGEHL
+599 RRFVEIMAEHL
-610 EEQDFNTEK
+610 EEKDFNSQK

-631 TAASLMEERYQLSAI
+631 TAASLMEERYQLSSL
-646 FKDNKPIDDGQ
+646 FKDNMPTEDEAH
-657 RLLQLTRHIMA
+657 LLKLTRHIMA

-675 RLEIKS
+675 RLEIKKI
-681 VEKELQEATAQTLT
+681 EKEIQEATPDTLA

-705 SARSELSRILGERV
+705 AARAELSRTLGDRV

>member
-1 MFFPLT
+1 
-7 TYFKKS
+7 
-13 ILFKK
+13 
-18 NTTAHSSYRNG
+18 
-29 RFFVILASIRLSGMI
+29 MI

-58 VDVVSEFVTLRKR
+58 VDVVSEFVTLRRR

-107 NAIHFLM
+107 NVIHFLM
-114 EHEQMSFQD
+114 EHEQMSYWD
-123 AAEWLANKYGIPFR
+123 AAKWLARKYGIPYSE
-137 KRELT
+137 RELT

-147 LQNERESMF
+147 LQNERESLF

-161 ALEFFK
+161 ALDFFK
-167 DSLLKTD
+167 DALLNTE

-191 DILDKFF
+191 DILEKFH

-209 ARTALSKGYTK
+209 ARAALAKGYSK
-220 ENLIKTGLCYA
+220 ENLIKTGLCYEREN
-231 KDDNGALRDRFRGR
+231 DHQLRDRFHGR
-245 VIFPVHSLSGKVVA
+245 VIFPVHSISGKVVA
-259 FGGRIMTAD
+259 FGGRIMNSD
-268 AKAAKYV
+268 AKVAKYV

-289 YGLYQAKQAIVR
+289 YGLWQAKQAIVR

-382 DGEDPDSFAQS
+382 DGEDPDSFAQG
-393 RSATDFQKYID
+393 RGATAFQQYID
-404 THQVDFIR
+404 THQVDFIK

-419 EDAADDPYSRSELI
+419 EDAQDDPYSRSELI

-475 REQAQAAA
+475 REQTQATAQ
-483 QTPRQ
+483 PRQ
-488 AVSADETVQKPE
+488 QQDTPETDLKSQEPDTPEQTGSTDEKATQPLLSPE
-500 PAVVESENPDASQ
+500 D
-513 TPAEPVPEPEISAE
+513 
-527 EKLRQDIRAL
+527 KLRQDIRAL
-537 KREGFGPMMEKE
+537 KREGLGPMMDKE
-549 RLLSQLIVKYGGRI
+549 RLLSQLIVRYGGKV
-563 MCTFQDEE
+563 MCTFQNEE
-571 GNEQSITVGQYIF
+571 GQEQDMTVGQFIVG
-584 QSLQNDG
+584 SLQNDG
-591 LEFRHPVY
+591 IEFRHPVY
-599 KRFVELMGEHL
+599 KRFVELMAEHL
-610 EEQDFNTEK
+610 DGKDFNTEK

-631 TAASLMEERYQLSAI
+631 TAASLMEERYQLSKL
-646 FKDNKPIDDGQ
+646 FKDNMPTDDEAH
-657 RLLQLTRHIMA
+657 LLKLTRHIMA

-675 RLEIKS
+675 RLEIKKT
-681 VEKELQEATAQTLT
+681 EKEIQEASSDALA

-705 SARSELSRILGERV
+705 LARAELSKILGDRV
-719 VNL
+719 ITL

>member
-1 MFFPLT
+1 
-7 TYFKKS
+7 
-13 ILFKK
+13 
-18 NTTAHSSYRNG
+18 
-29 RFFVILASIRLSGMI
+29 MI

-58 VDVVSEFVTLRKR
+58 VDVVSEFVTLRRR
-71 GVNYVG
+71 GVNFVG

-137 KRELT
+137 KREMT

-147 LQNERESMF
+147 LQSERESMF

-161 ALEFFK
+161 ALDFFK
-167 DSLLKTD
+167 DTLLNTD

-191 DILDKFF
+191 DILEKFH

-209 ARTALSKGYTK
+209 ARAALAKGFTR
-220 ENLIKTGLCYA
+220 ENLIKTGLCYERENDH
-231 KDDNGALRDRFRGR
+231 KLRDRFHGR
-245 VIFPVHSLSGKVVA
+245 VIFPVHSIAGKVVA
-259 FGGRIMTAD
+259 FGGRIMSSD
-268 AKAAKYV
+268 AKVAKYV

-382 DGEDPDSFAQS
+382 DGEDPDSFAQG
-393 RSATDFQKYID
+393 RGATEFQKYID

-483 QTPRQ
+483 QTPRPM
-488 AVSADETVQKPE
+488 ASADENGQNPE
-500 PAVVESENPDASQ
+500 PQ
-513 TPAEPVPEPEISAE
+513 PAEPANPEAPAEPTPEPEISAE
-527 EKLRQDIRAL
+527 DKLRQDIRAL
-537 KREGFGPMMEKE
+537 KRDGFGPMMDKE
-549 RLLSQLIVKYGGRI
+549 RLLSQLIVRYGGKV
-563 MCTFQDEE
+563 MCTFQDDEE
-571 GNEQSITVGQYIF
+571 KDQNMTVGQFIVG
-584 QSLQNDG
+584 SLQNDG

-599 KRFVELMGEHL
+599 KRFVEIMAEHL
-610 EEQDFNTEK
+610 EEKDFNAEK

-631 TAASLMEERYQLSAI
+631 TAASLMEERYQLSNL
-646 FKDNKPIDDGQ
+646 FKDSKPVEDENY
-657 RLLQLTRHIMA
+657 LFKLTRHIMA

-675 RLEIKS
+675 RLEIKKI
-681 VEKELQEATAQTLT
+681 EKEIQEASSDNLA

-705 SARSELSRILGERV
+705 AARAQLSKELGERII
-719 VNL
+719 NL

>member
-1 MFFPLT
+1 
-7 TYFKKS
+7 
-13 ILFKK
+13 
-18 NTTAHSSYRNG
+18 
-29 RFFVILASIRLSGMI
+29 MI

-161 ALEFFK
+161 ALDFFK
-167 DSLLKTD
+167 DTLLNTD

-191 DILDKFF
+191 DILEKFH

-209 ARTALSKGYTK
+209 ARAALAKGYTK
-220 ENLIKTGLCYA
+220 ENLIKTGLCYEREN
-231 KDDNGALRDRFRGR
+231 DGQLRDRFHGR
-245 VIFPVHSLSGKVVA
+245 VIFPVHSIAGKVVA
-259 FGGRIMTAD
+259 FGGRIMNAD
-268 AKAAKYV
+268 AKVAKYV

-280 VIYSKSREL
+280 IIYSKSREL
-289 YGLYQAKQAIVR
+289 YGLWQAKQAIVR

-382 DGEDPDSFAQS
+382 DGEDPDSFAQG
-393 RSATDFQKYID
+393 RGATEFQKYID

-483 QTPRQ
+483 QAPRPAQ
-488 AVSADETVQKPE
+488 SADENGQNPE
-500 PAVVESENPDASQ
+500 PATTESDNPD
-513 TPAEPVPEPEISAE
+513 TPDTPSEPAPQPEISAE
-527 EKLRQDIRAL
+527 DKLRQQVRAL
-537 KREGFGPMMEKE
+537 KREGLGPMMDKE
-549 RLLSQLIVKYGGRI
+549 RLLSQLIVRYGGKV
-563 MCTFQDEE
+563 MCTFRNEEDQEQDM
-571 GNEQSITVGQYIF
+571 TVGQFIVG
-584 QSLQNDG
+584 SLQNDG

-599 KRFVELMGEHL
+599 KRFVELMAEHI
-610 EEQDFNTEK
+610 EEKDFNSEK

-631 TAASLMEERYQLSAI
+631 TAASLMEERYQLSTI
-646 FKDNKPIDDGQ
+646 FKDNKPVEDGQ

-668 DYQMEVV
+668 DYQMEVL
-675 RLEIKS
+675 RLEIKEI
-681 VEKELQEATAQTLT
+681 EKQMQDPSTLESTDKLMELQR
-695 SLQTRYQQLL
+695 RYKQLL
-705 SARSELSRILGERV
+705 SARAELSKVLGERV

>member
-1 MFFPLT
+1 MLT
-7 TYFKKS
+7 EPWIFCNFG
-13 ILFKK
+13 I
-18 NTTAHSSYRNG
+18 NIPVCR
-29 RFFVILASIRLSGMI
+29 MI
-44 DQLTIEKILDAANI
+44 DQFTIEKILDAANI
-58 VDVVSEFVTLRKR
+58 VDVVSEFVTLRRR
-71 GVNYVG
+71 GVNFVG

-107 NAIHFLM
+107 NVIHFLM
-114 EHEQMSFQD
+114 EHEQMSYWD
-123 AAEWLANKYGIPFR
+123 AAKWLARKYGIPYSE
-137 KRELT
+137 RELT
-142 DSEKA
+142 ESEKA
-147 LQNERESMF
+147 LQNERESLF

-161 ALEFFK
+161 ALDFFK
-167 DSLLKTD
+167 DTLLNTD

-191 DILDKFF
+191 DILEKFH

-209 ARTALSKGYTK
+209 ARAALAKGFTK
-220 ENLIKTGLCYA
+220 ENLIKTGLCYEREN
-231 KDDNGALRDRFRGR
+231 DGQLRDRFHGR
-245 VIFPVHSLSGKVVA
+245 VIFPVHSIAGKVVA
-259 FGGRIMTAD
+259 FGGRIMSAD
-268 AKAAKYV
+268 AKVAKYV

-382 DGEDPDSFAQS
+382 DGEDPDSFAQG
-393 RSATDFQKYID
+393 RGATAFQQYID

-483 QTPRQ
+483 QTPRPVQ
-488 AVSADETVQKPE
+488 SADENGQNQEQPV
-500 PAVVESENPDASQ
+500 AESDNPDS
-513 TPAEPVPEPEISAE
+513 PAEPTPEPEISARD
-527 EKLRQDIRAL
+527 KLLQDIRAL
-537 KREGFGPMMEKE
+537 KRDGLGPMMEKE
-549 RLLSQLIVKYGGRI
+549 RLLSQLIVRYGGKV
-563 MCTFQDEE
+563 MCTYQDEE
-571 GNEQSITVGQYIF
+571 GQEQEMTVGQFIVG
-584 QSLQNDG
+584 SLQNDS

-599 KRFVELMGEHL
+599 KRFVELMANHL
-610 EEQDFNTEK
+610 EEKDFNTQK

-631 TAASLMEERYQLSAI
+631 TAASLMEERYQLSNL
-646 FKDNKPIDDGQ
+646 FKDNMPTDDDAH
-657 RLLQLTRHIMA
+657 LLKLTRHIMA

-675 RLEIKS
+675 RLEIKKT
-681 VEKELQEATAQTLT
+681 EKEIQEASSDTLA
-695 SLQTRYQQLL
+695 SLQTKYQQLL
-705 SARSELSRILGERV
+705 QARSELSRTLGERV
-719 VNL
+719 ITL

>member
-1 MFFPLT
+1 
-7 TYFKKS
+7 
-13 ILFKK
+13 
-18 NTTAHSSYRNG
+18 
-29 RFFVILASIRLSGMI
+29 MI

-58 VDVVSEFVTLRKR
+58 VDVVSEFVTLRRR

-107 NAIHFLM
+107 NVIHFLM
-114 EHEQMSFQD
+114 EHEQMSYWD
-123 AAEWLANKYGIPFR
+123 AAKWLARKYGIPYSE
-137 KRELT
+137 RELT

-147 LQNERESMF
+147 LQNERESLF

-161 ALEFFK
+161 ALDFFK
-167 DSLLKTD
+167 DALLNTE

-191 DILDKFF
+191 DILEKFH

-209 ARTALSKGYTK
+209 ARAALAKGYSK
-220 ENLIKTGLCYA
+220 ENLIKTGLCYEREN
-231 KDDNGALRDRFRGR
+231 DHQLRDRFHGR
-245 VIFPVHSLSGKVVA
+245 VIFPVHSISGKVVA
-259 FGGRIMTAD
+259 FGGRIMNSD
-268 AKAAKYV
+268 AKVAKYV

-289 YGLYQAKQAIVR
+289 YGLWQAKQAIVR

-382 DGEDPDSFAQS
+382 DGEDPDSFAQG
-393 RSATDFQKYID
+393 RGATAFQQYID
-404 THQVDFIR
+404 THQVDFIK

-419 EDAADDPYSRSELI
+419 EDAQDDPYSRSELI

-448 RSVYITE
+448 RSVYLTE

-475 REQAQAAA
+475 REQTQVTAQ
-483 QTPRQ
+483 PRQ
-488 AVSADETVQKPE
+488 QQDTPETDLKSQEPDTPEQTGSSDEKATQPLLSPE
-500 PAVVESENPDASQ
+500 D
-513 TPAEPVPEPEISAE
+513 
-527 EKLRQDIRAL
+527 KLRQDIREL
-537 KREGFGPMMEKE
+537 KREGLGPMMDKE
-549 RLLSQLIVKYGGRI
+549 RLLSQLIVRYGGKV
-563 MCTFQDEE
+563 MCTFQNEE
-571 GNEQSITVGQYIF
+571 GQEQDMTVGQFIVG
-584 QSLQNDG
+584 SLQNDG
-591 LEFRHPVY
+591 IEFRHPVY
-599 KRFVELMGEHL
+599 KRFVELMAEHL
-610 EEQDFNTEK
+610 DGKDFNTEK

-631 TAASLMEERYQLSAI
+631 TAASLMEERYQLSKL
-646 FKDNKPIDDGQ
+646 FKDNMPTDDEAH
-657 RLLQLTRHIMA
+657 LLKLTRHIMA

-675 RLEIKS
+675 RLEIKKT
-681 VEKELQEATAQTLT
+681 EKEIQEASSDTLA

-705 SARSELSRILGERV
+705 LARAELSKILGDRV
-719 VNL
+719 ITL

>member
-1 MFFPLT
+1 
-7 TYFKKS
+7 
-13 ILFKK
+13 
-18 NTTAHSSYRNG
+18 
-29 RFFVILASIRLSGMI
+29 MI

-58 VDVVSEFVTLRKR
+58 VDVVSEFVTLRRR

-137 KRELT
+137 KREMT

-161 ALEFFK
+161 ALDFFK
-167 DSLLKTD
+167 DTLLNTE

-209 ARTALSKGYTK
+209 ARAALAKGFTK
-220 ENLIKTGLCYA
+220 ENLIKTGLCYEREN
-231 KDDNGALRDRFRGR
+231 DGQLRDRFHGR
-245 VIFPVHSLSGKVVA
+245 VIFPVHSISGKVVA
-259 FGGRIMTAD
+259 FGGRIMSSD
-268 AKAAKYV
+268 AKVAKYV

-280 VIYSKSREL
+280 IIYSKSREL

-382 DGEDPDSFAQS
+382 DGEDPDSFAQG
-393 RSATDFQKYID
+393 RGATAFQQYID

-475 REQAQAAA
+475 REQAQAAPVVQRPA
-483 QTPRQ
+483 QST
-488 AVSADETVQKPE
+488 DENGQNPE
-500 PAVVESENPDASQ
+500 PPTVESENPEAPQ
-513 TPAEPVPEPEISAE
+513 TPAEPTPEPEISAE
-527 EKLRQDIRAL
+527 DRLRQQVRAL
-537 KREGFGPMMEKE
+537 KREGFGSMMEKE
-549 RLLSQLIVKYGGRI
+549 RLLSQLIVRYGGRV
-563 MCTFQDEE
+563 MCTYQDDE
-571 GNEQSITVGQYIF
+571 GQEQEMTVGQFIVG
-584 QSLQNDG
+584 SLQNDS

-599 KRFVELMGEHL
+599 RRFVEIMAEHL
-610 EEQDFNTEK
+610 EEKDFNSQK

-631 TAASLMEERYQLSAI
+631 TAASLMEERYQLSSL
-646 FKDNKPIDDGQ
+646 FKDNMPTEDEAH
-657 RLLQLTRHIMA
+657 LLKLTRHIMA

-675 RLEIKS
+675 RLEIKKI
-681 VEKELQEATAQTLT
+681 EKEIQEATPDTLA

-705 SARSELSRILGERV
+705 AARAELSRTLGDRV

>member
-1 MFFPLT
+1 
-7 TYFKKS
+7 
-13 ILFKK
+13 
-18 NTTAHSSYRNG
+18 
-29 RFFVILASIRLSGMI
+29 MI

-58 VDVVSEFVTLRKR
+58 VDVVSEFVTLRRR

-107 NAIHFLM
+107 NVIHFLM
-114 EHEQMSFQD
+114 EHEQMSYWD
-123 AAEWLANKYGIPFR
+123 AAKWLARKYGIPYSE
-137 KRELT
+137 RELT

-161 ALEFFK
+161 ALDFFK
-167 DSLLKTD
+167 DTLLNTD

-209 ARTALSKGYTK
+209 ARAALAKGFTK
-220 ENLIKTGLCYA
+220 ENLIKTGLCYEREN
-231 KDDNGALRDRFRGR
+231 DGQLRDRFHGR
-245 VIFPVHSLSGKVVA
+245 VIFPVHSISGKVVA
-259 FGGRIMTAD
+259 FGGRIMSSD
-268 AKAAKYV
+268 AKVAKYV

-280 VIYSKSREL
+280 IIYSKSREL

-306 LVEGYADVISMF
+306 LVEGYADVISMY

-393 RSATDFQKYID
+393 RGATAFQQYID

-475 REQAQAAA
+475 REQAQAAPVA
-483 QTPRQ
+483 QRPAQST
-488 AVSADETVQKPE
+488 DENGQNT
-500 PAVVESENPDASQ
+500 Q
-513 TPAEPVPEPEISAE
+513 TPAVEPENPEAPQPAAEPAPEPEISAE
-527 EKLRQDIRAL
+527 DKLRQDIRAL
-537 KREGFGPMMEKE
+537 KREGLGPMMDKE
-549 RLLSQLIVKYGGRI
+549 RLLSQLIVRYGGRV
-563 MCTFQDEE
+563 MCTMQTDD
-571 GNEQSITVGQYIF
+571 GDQTITVGQFIV
-584 QSLQNDG
+584 QSLANDG

-599 KRFVELMGEHL
+599 KRFVEIMAEHL
-610 EEQDFNTEK
+610 EDENFNTEK

-631 TAASLMEERYQLSAI
+631 TAASLMEERYQLSGL
-646 FKDNKPIDDGQ
+646 FKDNMPTEDEAH
-657 RLLQLTRHIMA
+657 LLKLTRHIMA

-675 RLEIKS
+675 RLEIKKI
-681 VEKELQEATAQTLT
+681 EKEIQDATPDTLA

-705 SARSELSRILGERV
+705 SARANLSKTLGERV
-719 VNL
+719 ITL

>member
-1 MFFPLT
+1 
-7 TYFKKS
+7 
-13 ILFKK
+13 
-18 NTTAHSSYRNG
+18 
-29 RFFVILASIRLSGMI
+29 MI

-58 VDVVSEFVTLRKR
+58 VDVVSEFVTLRRR

-107 NAIHFLM
+107 NVIHFLM
-114 EHEQMSFQD
+114 EHEQMSYWD
-123 AAEWLANKYGIPFR
+123 AAKWPARKYGVPYNE
-137 KRELT
+137 RELT
-142 DSEKA
+142 ESEKA
-147 LQNERESMF
+147 IQNERESMF

-161 ALEFFK
+161 ALDFFK
-167 DSLLKTD
+167 DTLLNTD

-191 DILDKFF
+191 DILEKFH

-209 ARTALSKGYTK
+209 ARAALAKGYTR
-220 ENLIKTGLCYA
+220 ENLIKTGLCYEREN
-231 KDDNGALRDRFRGR
+231 DGQLRDRFHGR
-245 VIFPVHSLSGKVVA
+245 VIFPVHSIAGKVVA
-259 FGGRIMTAD
+259 FGGRIMSSE
-268 AKAAKYV
+268 AKVAKYV

-280 VIYSKSREL
+280 IIYSKSREL
-289 YGLYQAKQAIVR
+289 YGLWQAKQAIVR

-382 DGEDPDSFAQS
+382 DGEDPDSFAQG
-393 RSATDFQKYID
+393 RGATAFQQYIE

-475 REQAQAAA
+475 REQAQAAPPA
-483 QTPRQ
+483 QRPAQ
-488 AVSADETVQKPE
+488 SADENGQNLE
-500 PAVVESENPDASQ
+500 PTAAESDNSE
-513 TPAEPVPEPEISAE
+513 TPSDPAPEPEISAE
-527 EKLRQDIRAL
+527 DKLRQDIRAL

-549 RLLSQLIVKYGGRI
+549 RLLSQLIVRYGGKL

-571 GNEQSITVGQYIF
+571 GQEQDMTVGQFIVG
-584 QSLQNDG
+584 SLQNDG

-599 KRFVELMGEHL
+599 KRFVELMAEHA
-610 EEQDFNTEK
+610 EEKDFNTEK

-631 TAASLMEERYQLSAI
+631 TAASLMEERYQLSSI
-646 FKDNKPIDDGQ
+646 FKDNKPVEDGQ
-657 RLLQLTRHIMA
+657 RLMQLTRHIMA
-668 DYQMEVV
+668 DYQMEVL
-675 RLEIKS
+675 RLEIKKT
-681 VEKELQEATAQTLT
+681 EKEIQEASADTLA
-695 SLQTRYQQLL
+695 SLQTHYQQLL
-705 SARSELSRILGERV
+705 AARSQLSKILGERV

>member
-1 MFFPLT
+1 
-7 TYFKKS
+7 
-13 ILFKK
+13 
-18 NTTAHSSYRNG
+18 
-29 RFFVILASIRLSGMI
+29 MI
-44 DQLTIEKILDAANI
+44 DQFTIEKILDAANI
-58 VDVVSEFVTLRKR
+58 VDVVSEFVTLRRR
-71 GVNYVG
+71 GVNFVG

-107 NAIHFLM
+107 NVIHFLM
-114 EHEQMSFQD
+114 EHEQMSYWD
-123 AAEWLANKYGIPFR
+123 AAKWLARKYGIPYSE
-137 KRELT
+137 RELT
-142 DSEKA
+142 ESEKA
-147 LQNERESMF
+147 LQNERESLF

-161 ALEFFK
+161 ALDFFK
-167 DSLLKTD
+167 DTLLNTD

-191 DILDKFF
+191 DILEKFH

-209 ARTALSKGYTK
+209 ARAALAKGFTK
-220 ENLIKTGLCYA
+220 ENLIKTGLCYEREN
-231 KDDNGALRDRFRGR
+231 DGQLRDRFHGR
-245 VIFPVHSLSGKVVA
+245 VIFPVHSIAGKVVA
-259 FGGRIMTAD
+259 FGGRIMSAD
-268 AKAAKYV
+268 AKVAKYV

-382 DGEDPDSFAQS
+382 DGEDPDSFAQG
-393 RSATDFQKYID
+393 RGATAFQQYID

-483 QTPRQ
+483 QTPRPVQ
-488 AVSADETVQKPE
+488 SADENGQNQEQPV
-500 PAVVESENPDASQ
+500 AESDNPDS
-513 TPAEPVPEPEISAE
+513 PAEPTPEPEISARD
-527 EKLRQDIRAL
+527 KLLQDIRAL
-537 KREGFGPMMEKE
+537 KRDGLGPMMEKE
-549 RLLSQLIVKYGGRI
+549 RLLSQLIVRYGGKV
-563 MCTFQDEE
+563 MCTYQDEE
-571 GNEQSITVGQYIF
+571 GQEQEMTVGQFIVG
-584 QSLQNDG
+584 SLQNDS

-599 KRFVELMGEHL
+599 KRFVELMANHL
-610 EEQDFNTEK
+610 EEKDFNTQK

-631 TAASLMEERYQLSAI
+631 TAASLMEERYQLSNL
-646 FKDNKPIDDGQ
+646 FKDNMPTDDDAH
-657 RLLQLTRHIMA
+657 LLKLTRHIMA

-675 RLEIKS
+675 RLEIKKT
-681 VEKELQEATAQTLT
+681 EKEIQEASSDTLA
-695 SLQTRYQQLL
+695 SLQTKYQQLL
-705 SARSELSRILGERV
+705 QARSELSRTLGERV
-719 VNL
+719 ITL